1 MPETYKSFGT
11 ILSTTGSTTLYTSSG
26 GVTASLV
33 NSVNFSNA
41 SATAAATVTLEIV
54 KGNTGYS
61 LITGVAIP
69 TATTF
74 QALDAPVVLENGNS
88 LRATAGASG
97 YIHVITSLMEIT

>member
-1 MPETYKSFGT
+1 MAETYKSFGT
-11 ILSTTGSTTLYTSSG
+11 ILSTTGSTTLYTST
-26 GVTASLV
+26 VTAALV

-41 SATAAATVTLEIV
+41 SATAAATVTLEMV
-54 KGNTGYS
+54 KGATAFS

-74 QALDAPVVLENGNS
+74 QALDAPVVLQNGNS

>member
-11 ILSTTGSTTLYTSSG
+11 ILSTTGPTTLYTS
-26 GVTASLV
+26 GVAASLV

-41 SATAAATVTLEIV
+41 SATAAATVTLEMV
-54 KGNTGYS
+54 KGATGFS
-61 LITGVAIP
+61 LITGIAIP

-74 QALDAPVVLENGNS
+74 QALDAPIVLESGNS

-97 YIHVITSLMEIT
+97 YIHVITSLMEIS